1 MGSVPGI
8 VYVSVGALVTV
19 VSLGIGPEFKIF
31 FYAGLAFLTFG
42 GAVSFIG
49 AMQYH
54 GAKKTEEKKRMI
66 AQQEKVAAPPQ
77 YAQQFGNFPQQQGQM
92 AQRPNQRQAPVQ
104 PHQGQQPAHHGH
116 AHAQRQAPLMAYKPC
131 MNCRAAVRAT
141 DNFCSR
147 CGMRT

>member
-8 VYVSVGALVTV
+8 VYVSVGSLVTV

-54 GAKKTEEKKRMI
+54 GAKKTEEKKRRI

-77 YAQQFGNFPQQQGQM
+77 YAQQFGNFPQ
-92 AQRPNQRQAPVQ
+92 
-104 PHQGQQPAHHGH
+104 HQGQQPAHHGH

-131 MNCRAAVRAT
+131 
-141 DNFCSR
+141 
-147 CGMRT
+147 